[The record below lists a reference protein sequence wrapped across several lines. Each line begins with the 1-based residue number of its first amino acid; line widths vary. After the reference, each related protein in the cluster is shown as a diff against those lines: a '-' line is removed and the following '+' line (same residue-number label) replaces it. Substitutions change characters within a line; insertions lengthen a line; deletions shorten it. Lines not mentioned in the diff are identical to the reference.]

1 MAAPRR
7 VVREI
12 PSIAILQQVVAPT
25 EALLLVAA
33 YARVSTEKEEQE
45 DSFERQVEHYTQMI
59 RANKKW
65 KYVDIYAD
73 PGISGT
79 RAEKRPDFLRMINDC
94 RAGKIQK
101 ILVKSISRFARNTV
115 DALNYIRELKD
126 LGISVYFESENID
139 TLTPGGEVLIT
150 ILAAMAEQESRTI
163 STNIKWA
170 YQRKF
175 QKGEIILNTGLMLGY
190 KKEPYKD
197 ENGLTVYS
205 VIEEE
210 AVVIRRI
217 FREYAAGM
225 TPARIASGLN
235 DDGIPTKKG
244 RNGWLPSVIKS
255 ILVNEKYTGNAVL
268 GKTYK
273 PDVLSKKRMPNDGSQ
288 APMYYAENTHP
299 AIIEKELFDLVQK
312 EIQRRKDCKD
322 AVTGTTRYT
331 SKYPFSGLLVCATCG
346 SRLRRHVRT
355 VGSGKR
361 VPSWACCT
369 RILHGRTV
377 CDSHHI
383 REDVLERTYLAAI
396 QKMVDDAA
404 EVIAT
409 VREGAML
416 AMEPENAAKLEAV
429 DREILATQE
438 QMLAMHKQFTAQ
450 RISAEAYNE
459 AVRAASVKIQEL
471 EEQREELETVATRYA
486 EVKVWLDAF
495 EESTRTGQIMTATDA
510 VIMKMLVEEILVDD
524 YGIEVKFKCGAS
536 VEQEYLK

>member
-1 MAAPRR
+1 M
-7 VVREI
+7 
-12 PSIAILQQVVAPT
+12 
-25 EALLLVAA
+25 
-33 YARVSTEKEEQE
+33 
-45 DSFERQVEHYTQMI
+45 
-59 RANKKW
+59 
-65 KYVDIYAD
+65 
-73 PGISGT
+73 
-79 RAEKRPDFLRMINDC
+79 
-94 RAGKIQK
+94 
-101 ILVKSISRFARNTV
+101 
-115 DALNYIRELKD
+115 
-126 LGISVYFESENID
+126 
-139 TLTPGGEVLIT
+139 
-150 ILAAMAEQESRTI
+150 
-163 STNIKWA
+163 
-170 YQRKF
+170 
-175 QKGEIILNTGLMLGY
+175 
-190 KKEPYKD
+190 
-197 ENGLTVYS
+197 
-205 VIEEE
+205 
-210 AVVIRRI
+210 
-217 FREYAAGM
+217 
-225 TPARIASGLN
+225 
-235 DDGIPTKKG
+235 
-244 RNGWLPSVIKS
+244 IKS

-450 RISAEAYNE
+450 RISAEAYND

-510 VIMKMLVEEILVDD
+510 VIMKTLVEEILVDD